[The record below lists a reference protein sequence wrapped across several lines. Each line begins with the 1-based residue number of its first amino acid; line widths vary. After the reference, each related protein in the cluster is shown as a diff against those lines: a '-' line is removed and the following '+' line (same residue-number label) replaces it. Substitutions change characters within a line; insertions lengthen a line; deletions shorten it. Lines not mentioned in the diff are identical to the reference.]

1 MKYLSAKE
9 DAGDHLYR
17 LAKALLQDNGLY
29 ICRDAVIDS
38 MGRDEPSPNPDF
50 GTKLCNLLI

>member
-17 LAKALLQDNGLY
+17 LAKALLQNNGLY
-29 ICRDAVIDS
+29 TCRDAVIDS
-38 MGRDEPSPNPDF
+38 IGSDEPSPNPEDF
-50 GTKLCNLLI
+50 Q